1 MKIPQLILAS
11 QSPQRQ
17 KLLATLGIDF
27 TVVPADIDEKSVA
40 DNRLEFRAQ
49 SIALAKAQKVATV
62 YPEAIILAADT
73 FTVLNNKIFEKPQTL
88 TEAAQMLQI
97 MSGQTIQDHTGLCF
111 IDPIQ
116 QLCHTETVITQAK
129 FRNLSTK
136 EIDRYVQ
143 NNPVLTWAA
152 GFSPAYFEGMGLIAE
167 VTGSLTCL
175 THGLPLEKVTKLLI
189 SAGIKF

>member
-73 FTVLNNKIFEKPQTL
+73 FTVLNNKILRSPKP
-88 TEAAQMLQI
+88 
-97 MSGQTIQDHTGLCF
+97 
-111 IDPIQ
+111 
-116 QLCHTETVITQAK
+116 
-129 FRNLSTK
+129 
-136 EIDRYVQ
+136 
-143 NNPVLTWAA
+143 
-152 GFSPAYFEGMGLIAE
+152 
-167 VTGSLTCL
+167 
-175 THGLPLEKVTKLLI
+175 
-189 SAGIKF
+189 